1 MLKEILIQPH
11 LQIDLAY
18 ATSQNFMQKKI
29 YENARC
35 YLHTDAYTCFMRAFD
50 LAQAMGYGL
59 KIFDAFRPV
68 EAQWKLWEICPDPLY
83 VANPERGSSHSR
95 GIAIDLT
102 LTNKE
107 GIELDMGT
115 SFDDFTVSSHHRAT
129 DIPAYAQQNRF
140 ILLGLMTVAGF
151 DFYQNEWWHYQLHEP
166 SRYPLLSDEE
176 APFPLM
182 SRAA

>member
-1 MLKEILIQPH
+1 
-11 LQIDLAY
+11 
-18 ATSQNFMQKKI
+18 
-29 YENARC
+29 
-35 YLHTDAYTCFMRAFD
+35 
-50 LAQAMGYGL
+50 MGYGL
-59 KIFDAFRPV
+59 KIFDANIPV

-102 LTNKE
+102 LTNRE

-115 SFDDFTVSSHHRAT
+115 PFDDFTVSSHHRAT

-151 DFYQNEWWHYQLHEP
+151 DFYQNEWWHYQLYEP
-166 SRYPLLSDEE
+166 SKYPLLSDEE